1 MYVVIMLNYYNYD
14 YYLLRLDFLFLLLW
28 EEESSYVFIYFKL
41 FFLLNLK
48 NDLNLCIKN
57 VFL

>member
-28 EEESSYVFIYFKL
+28 EEELSYVFIYFKL